1 MKRKLVKQALCM
13 TLAAASV
20 FSLTACGKEA
30 ETAAE
35 TTAPTQAAVAVPQ
48 REEPDRANLLYLSA
62 IEPYCKADWTANW
75 IWTKSCSD
83 DSYVVFRKTVTAD
96 AAMETT
102 AYISAVDKYVLWL
115 NGELVVLDGSL
126 KRGPTPYDSYY
137 DEIKLN
143 LKEGEN
149 TIAMLV
155 AFNGRSG
162 DGSIVPVAQ
171 DEEGDDYNQASMIFQ
186 MQVGNTLVVSD
197 SSWKAQRHPG
207 YKNRVTAGKD
217 YPNYTQMSM
226 LAERNLYF
234 DARDD
239 IGAFMNPGFDDSAW
253 ENATP
258 VGVAGQL
265 PFGALYEAII
275 DPIRFYEISGFSNAG
290 DYVGKELT
298 EDTTLELVLPGNIQ
312 FTPYFELEA
321 PAGKRLTI
329 YTDSYVDSD
338 NNPNFK
344 DTYVTAEG
352 TQQFENYAWR
362 SGTKLYIEAEAG
374 VKFTSLGY
382 RRSEFN
388 GNWAGSFHSDD
399 EKLDQL
405 WQESL
410 NTVAICMRDTYM
422 DCPERERGPYM
433 GDASNQI
440 DAALYGYDQ
449 GGLDMTKKAILSC
462 LGWTPETG
470 AIPSRAPSVKPQEI
484 PNQSLAFMTAA
495 YHYWLASGDRQTMTD
510 NYQAFVNYLKL

>member
-1 MKRKLVKQALCM
+1 MKSKLVKQALCM
-13 TLAAASV
+13 TLAAASI
-20 FSLTACGKEA
+20 FSLAACGKE
-30 ETAAE
+30 AE

-96 AAMETT
+96 AAMEAT

-171 DEEGDDYNQASMIFQ
+171 DEEGDDYNQAGMIFQ
-186 MQVGNTLVVSD
+186 MQVGNALVVSD

-258 VGVAGQL
+258 VGVAGSCPLVRCMKQSL
-265 PFGALYEAII
+265 TPSDSMKSPIFQCGGLCGQGADGGHHLGAGA
-275 DPIRFYEISGFSNAG
+275 SGQHPVYPLFC
-290 DYVGKELT
+290 
-298 EDTTLELVLPGNIQ
+298 
-312 FTPYFELEA
+312 
-321 PAGKRLTI
+321 
-329 YTDSYVDSD
+329 
-338 NNPNFK
+338 
-344 DTYVTAEG
+344 
-352 TQQFENYAWR
+352 
-362 SGTKLYIEAEAG
+362 
-374 VKFTSLGY
+374 
-382 RRSEFN
+382 
-388 GNWAGSFHSDD
+388 AGSPCGQAPDH
-399 EKLDQL
+399 LHGQL
-405 WQESL
+405 CGQ
-410 NTVAICMRDTYM
+410 R
-422 DCPERERGPYM
+422 
-433 GDASNQI
+433 Q
-440 DAALYGYDQ
+440 
-449 GGLDMTKKAILSC
+449 
-462 LGWTPETG
+462 
-470 AIPSRAPSVKPQEI
+470 
-484 PNQSLAFMTAA
+484 QS
-495 YHYWLASGDRQTMTD
+495 
-510 NYQAFVNYLKL
+510 

>member
-1 MKRKLVKQALCM
+1 MRSGSDYAVIGEGYALLLSFPSTIWYVLKKGKGALQHEKQ
-13 TLAAASV
+13 TGKTGIVHDFGGSKH
-20 FSLTACGKEA
+20 FSLAACGKE
-30 ETAAE
+30 AE

-96 AAMETT
+96 AAMEAT

-171 DEEGDDYNQASMIFQ
+171 DEEGDDYNQAGMIFQ
-186 MQVGNTLVVSD
+186 MQVGNALVVSD

-275 DPIRFYEISGFSNAG
+275 DPIRFYEISDFPMRGIMWA
-290 DYVGKELT
+290 
-298 EDTTLELVLPGNIQ
+298 
-312 FTPYFELEA
+312 
-321 PAGKRLTI
+321 
-329 YTDSYVDSD
+329 
-338 NNPNFK
+338 
-344 DTYVTAEG
+344 
-352 TQQFENYAWR
+352 R
-362 SGTKLYIEAEAG
+362 S
-374 VKFTSLGY
+374 
-382 RRSEFN
+382 
-388 GNWAGSFHSDD
+388 
-399 EKLDQL
+399 
-405 WQESL
+405 
-410 NTVAICMRDTYM
+410 
-422 DCPERERGPYM
+422 
-433 GDASNQI
+433 
-440 DAALYGYDQ
+440 
-449 GGLDMTKKAILSC
+449 
-462 LGWTPETG
+462 
-470 AIPSRAPSVKPQEI
+470 
-484 PNQSLAFMTAA
+484 
-495 YHYWLASGDRQTMTD
+495 
-510 NYQAFVNYLKL
+510 